1 MAEPISSRCSAR
13 CRCYPQILWNVCC
26 VDKPEISRATI
37 SMPCLSNETTDFVA
51 IKCCLVSTPSFCVWV
66 FNLNFVYTFDR
77 VILVIN
83 IRGSWG
89 IRLHVRRIVFP
100 PHVFAVRRSVF
111 DITIKM
117 ATPKTIILQCANVPL
132 HVELSGH
139 FSHLSRQ
146 I

>member
-13 CRCYPQILWNVCC
+13 CQCYPQIYGMYVVWINQKYHALY
-26 VDKPEISRATI
+26 I

-132 HVELSGH
+132 HVELSGY